1 MNSKELNVN
10 VPLATGEAEDDF
22 DDFECFQS
30 APSPRPSGAVSVEG
44 GLDCISGSL
53 EDLVAT
59 FDEKLTVCFG
69 DFKEQVDKIA
79 PVQVRLTYCTSV
91 TSVCIS
97 ILLTNN
103 DISGEIPGGNNER
116 VPSLVD
122 TNRQLWQH
130 DAH

>member
-30 APSPRPSGAVSVEG
+30 APSPRPAGAVSVEG

-79 PVQVRLTYCTSV
+79 PVQVKLIYCTSG
-91 TSVCIS
+91 CIS
-97 ILLTNN
+97 VLLTNN
-103 DISGEIPGGNNER
+103 NFSGEIPGGNNER

-122 TNRQLWQH
+122 ADWQLWQH

>member
-30 APSPRPSGAVSVEG
+30 APSPRPAGAVSVEG

-79 PVQVRLTYCTSV
+79 PVQVRLIYCTSG
-91 TSVCIS
+91 CIYIIYS
-97 ILLTNN
+97 FNK
-103 DISGEIPGGNNER
+103 
-116 VPSLVD
+116 
-122 TNRQLWQH
+122 Q
-130 DAH
+130 

>member
-79 PVQVRLTYCTSV
+79 PVQVRLIYCTSV

-122 TNRQLWQH
+122 ADWQLWQH